1 MKALVILLAIALASM
16 NMQANNHSFK
26 NGNPK
31 LNTKEQALKTALDRQ
46 VNRHIFNPVVGESKN
61 LKGKADVMLEI
72 MPKGDIQVVLIQ
84 TANPLMKYFIEKQVK
99 KMKVNTDE
107 VIVGEIFKYR
117 FVFKAKE

>member
-1 MKALVILLAIALASM
+1 MKALVTILVIAIASM
-16 NMQANNHSFK
+16 NMHANNNSFD

-31 LNTKEQALKTALDRQ
+31 KNTKEQELKTALDRQ
-46 VNRHIFNPVVGESKN
+46 VNRHIFNPVQGESSN
-61 LKGKADVMLEI
+61 LKGKADVMLEVL
-72 MPKGDIQVVLIQ
+72 PKGDIQVVLIQ